1 MRSTLPAGDAP
12 AAAPRRLRRVVRAVV
27 PTAAAAVTA
36 TLAVAAF
43 TDEAENSG
51 NRATAADVTIG
62 ADVAASAPLFDLTGW
77 QPGEDGDTVTRCIG
91 VTNGG
96 SVPVP
101 VSMRLGG
108 APTGELADFVDM
120 TIVRGTRDAAVDD
133 AGCASFAPA
142 ASEAEVFRGELDE
155 FPATAG
161 TALAD
166 GGAPLAV
173 DAERA
178 YRITW
183 TLQDTEDAEGRS
195 LGGVDFRWETTSA
208 G

>member
-1 MRSTLPAGDAP
+1 MRSSLPAGDMP
-12 AAAPRRLRRVVRAVV
+12 AAAPSRLRRLVRTAV

-51 NRATAADVTIG
+51 NRASAADVTIST
-62 ADVAASAPLFDLTGW
+62 DVAATAPLFDLADW

-96 SVPVP
+96 SVAVP
-101 VSMRLGG
+101 VSMRLAA
-108 APTGELADFVDM
+108 APTGDLADYVDM
-120 TIVRGTRDAAVDD
+120 TIMRGIRDASVDG
-133 AGCASFAPA
+133 AGCGTFSPA
-142 ASEAEVFRGELDE
+142 ESGAQVFRGELDE
-155 FPATAG
+155 FPTTADG
-161 TALAD
+161 AVAD

-178 YRITW
+178 YQVTW
-183 TLQDTEDAEGRS
+183 KLQDTEDAEGKS
-195 LGGVDFRWETTSA
+195 LGGVTFRWETTSA